1 MKTIGFFI
9 LIIITWSCGHSKLI
23 GKSADKNI
31 YNNEAFRA
39 AHVGISIFEPATN
52 KYWYSFQD
60 DKYFVPASNVK
71 IATTYTALKYLGNRL
86 KGLKYE
92 EHENTII
99 VEGTGDPTLLHPD
112 FKNQPVLEFLKGKK
126 HILINTQNWDD
137 KKWGE
142 GWSWD
147 DYASGYMAER
157 SALPVYGNTVRLTKN
172 GNPVDG
178 KLINIYPFFF
188 RDSLLYED
196 NPGSDSVNVERA
208 EDNNQFHIKSSPGV
222 FTSRNIPFVTH
233 GFETARRLLR
243 DTLKTDIRASYY
255 PMQQPSIVVSYHL
268 DSVLKPMMHQSDNFL
283 AEQTLLMASNEV
295 LGVMNVDKL
304 IDSILKTD
312 LNTFPQKPRWV
323 DGSGLSR
330 YNLFTPRD
338 FIYLLNKIRSEFG
351 MDRAKEIFP
360 TGKEG
365 TLRNYYGA
373 DSSFI
378 YAKTG
383 SLSGVVALSG
393 YLYTKKNKLLLFSVL
408 INNHAPSAEGIRK
421 AMETFLL
428 SVRNRY

>member
-1 MKTIGFFI
+1 MKTIGFFV
-9 LIIITWSCGHSKLI
+9 LIIITWSCGHTKLI
-23 GKSADKNI
+23 ANSAEKNI
-31 YNNEAFRA
+31 YSNEAFRA

-71 IATTYTALKYLGNRL
+71 IATTYAALKYLGNRL
-86 KGLKYE
+86 KGLQYE
-92 EHENTII
+92 EHDNTII
-99 VEGTGDPTLLHPD
+99 IEGTGDPTLLHPD
-112 FKNQPVLEFLKGKK
+112 FKDQPVLEFLKNKK
-126 HILINTQNWDD
+126 HILINTENWADE
-137 KKWGE
+137 KWGR

-157 SALPVYGNTVRLTKN
+157 SALPVYGNRVTLTKTS
-172 GNPVDG
+172 NPAG
-178 KLINIYPFFF
+178 GMMINAYPSFF
-188 RDSLLYED
+188 RDSLIYED
-196 NPGSDSVNVERA
+196 NPGSDSVSVERTPG
-208 EDNNQFHIKSSPGV
+208 NNQFHIRISSGV
-222 FTSRNIPFVTH
+222 FTSKNIPFATY
-233 GFETARRLLR
+233 GFETTRRLLR
-243 DTLKTDIRASYY
+243 DTLKTDIRASHY
-255 PMQQPSIVVSYHL
+255 PMRQPAIVRSYPL

-295 LGVMNVDKL
+295 LGLMNVDKL
-304 IDSILKTD
+304 IDTLMRTD

-383 SLSGVVALSG
+383 SLSGVVSLSG